1 MVLTQRDLK
10 RELNTLCCS
19 FKRVK
24 NESIFNRNLE
34 SFVSL
39 DFLLE
44 KTWMQMF
51 RISNK
56 ITQDNTHESKKANL
70 HMLLQLH

>member
-1 MVLTQRDLK
+1 MKAFLI
-10 RELNTLCCS
+10 
-19 FKRVK
+19 
-24 NESIFNRNLE
+24 SIFNRNLE

-56 ITQDNTHESKKANL
+56 ITQDNTHESKKANF